1 MNANGGNGSRWRWGW
16 PAVSAIVAAL
26 VGAGIYVSG
35 YKANVA
41 QAAVDSKRLGDV
53 EVQTEAVA
61 EALAENSRVDAQTI
75 YRVDALDKR
84 VEELRKSVDQLHEL
98 AWKDELARQR
108 RRGEM
113 P

>member
-1 MNANGGNGSRWRWGW
+1 MNTNGNGTRWRWGW

-35 YKANVA
+35 FKANVA
-41 QAAVDSKRLGDV
+41 QAAVDAKRLSDIETQSDGL
-53 EVQTEAVA
+53 AK
-61 EALAENSRVDAQTI
+61 ALTENSRVDAQTI
-75 YRVDALDKR
+75 YRVDALDQR

-98 AWKDELARQR
+98 AWKDEIARQR
-108 RRGEM
+108 RRGEL